1 MASKVLKILVDVLF
15 FLQTSKI
22 IHEACKRLAY
32 WPAVLSTY
40 IVIMRCFTNV
50 KQLLPVFIRE
60 TNLLWI
66 ILQELSVTH
75 TPWKRWFSPLVYE
88 KTNGKNTELWDCYS
102 K

>member
-32 WPAVLSTY
+32 WPAVLSIYSNYALFYKCKTA
-40 IVIMRCFTNV
+40 
-50 KQLLPVFIRE
+50 FIRE